1 MPSRSRSYDDRT
13 LVGGTYV
20 RTTLPASSLSRTAN
34 VGTRGTCDDF
44 VGNRDGAN
52 AFNSKKT
59 TFETM
64 YLDGEHT
71 NGHEFGKFTNYP
83 IDWNGSFPSPAVGY
97 PNLTVAEKTTFGN
110 RVLAE
115 SNVSNP
121 HVNVP
126 AFIAELKDF
135 PSLVK
140 DWGGGLITKAAKG
153 YISWRWA
160 VKPMIGDL
168 RKLCDFTGAVNKRIK
183 LLTTLREKR
192 VIRKRVNLRS
202 QERSVKGTS
211 LTYLHSSSGVSYRAY
226 RDIWYTDDVW
236 GTTQWRLAPGA
247 VIPED
252 SEALRNRAWGLTFGI
267 TTFGALQTAWELTPW
282 SWFVD
287 WFAGV
292 GDFLEAHNNTI
303 PCDPINTCLMHRRS
317 AKTTYRDPVSALGNY
332 SISGTLT
339 ESVEWKERFVVAPTS
354 LPPLELPFLTESQ
367 WSILGALAAV
377 RDPVV
382 WTGPA
387 NRRGTNRARR

>member
-1 MPSRSRSYDDRT
+1 MPARSRTFDDRT
-13 LVGGTYV
+13 LVAGSYV
-20 RTTLPASSLSRTAN
+20 RTTAPASSLSRTRD
-34 VGTRGTCDDF
+34 VGLRGTCDDF

-52 AFNSKKT
+52 AFLSNQT
-59 TFETM
+59 RFETM
-64 YLDGEHT
+64 YLDGEHA
-71 NGHEFGKFTNYP
+71 NGYEFGRFQNYP
-83 IDWNGSFPSPAVGY
+83 IDWSGSFPSPLVGY
-97 PNLTVAEKTTFGN
+97 PNLTVAEKTAFGN
-110 RVLAE
+110 RILAE

-126 AFIAELKDF
+126 AFIAELRDL

-168 RKLCDFTGAVNKRIK
+168 RKLCDFTGAVNKRIR
-183 LLTTLREKR
+183 LLETLREKR
-192 VIRKRVNLRS
+192 NIRKRVNLRS
-202 QERSVKGTS
+202 QERVVRGATRTS
-211 LTYLHSSSGVSYRAY
+211 LHSSSGVSYSAY

-236 GTTQWRLAPGA
+236 GTTQWRLAPG
-247 VIPED
+247 VNIPKD
-252 SEALRNRAWGLTFGI
+252 SQALRNQAWLLTFGI

-292 GDFLEAHNNTI
+292 GDFLEAHNNSI
-303 PCDPINTCLMHRRS
+303 PCDPISTCIMHRRT
-317 AKTTYRDPVSALGNY
+317 AKSSYREPTGVLGNY
-332 SISGTLT
+332 QISGSLI
-339 ESVEWKERFVVAPTS
+339 EDVVRKERFVVSPNS

-377 RDPVV
+377 RDPVI

-387 NRRGTNRARR
+387 KRRVTKRARR